1 MQSVELDQEIS
12 MKVEVL
18 DYVPGRSGVYTA
30 IPELCHEG
38 WDAELEIRVYVGELD
53 VTDQL
58 SGKDFDRIAAAV
70 LEEIENEI

>member
-1 MQSVELDQEIS
+1 MQSVGLDEEIS
-12 MKVEVL
+12 LKVEVL

-58 SGKDFDRIAAAV
+58 TGEDYDRIAAAV
-70 LEEIENEI
+70 LEEIENEV

>member
-1 MQSVELDQEIS
+1 MQSVEVDEEIS
-12 MKVEVL
+12 LKVEVL

-58 SGKDFDRIAAAV
+58 TGEDYDRIAAAV
-70 LEEIENEI
+70 LEEIEDEI

>member
-1 MQSVELDQEIS
+1 MQSVEVDQEIS
-12 MKVEVL
+12 LRVEVL

-58 SGKDFDRIAAAV
+58 SGEDFDRIAAGV
-70 LEEIENEI
+70 LEEIEKEV